1 MSFHQFSSSADAPAL
16 DAVAITPS
24 ASPLARVIRTL
35 YVVGTAGTVTVTT
48 WMGTSVTL
56 TVASGAMIPI
66 VCTHVTAATATGLIG
81 LI

>member
-16 DAVAITPS
+16 DAIVITPG
-24 ASPLARVIRTL
+24 ASPLPRVIRTL
-35 YVVGTAGTVTVTT
+35 YVGGTAGTVTVTT
-48 WMGTSVTL
+48 WGGSSITI
-56 TVASGAMIPI
+56 TVASGAMIPL